1 MGDTYHSRDS
11 LVDKRALRFVIITC
25 NYLGTWH
32 AISYQS
38 PQLHVHVRGPMC
50 PTLQLPISVVVPLQI
65 SKRRT
70 ALHEL
75 LVERR
80 AGRKCD
86 SLALPMPMLCGLN
99 RGWKCKAP
107 ICMFCTQVKTRVGSR
122 VFLNVI
128 IVLSPNHLRTLTRSF
143 RAARR
148 RAQTLIPNKIH
159 PPCYLGSSPWPAST
173 EPIRYYRSVSPA
185 PRPGSGSS

>member
-1 MGDTYHSRDS
+1 MALLSRHRRSQRFEGVEGRWRVIEHDSRDS
-11 LVDKRALRFVIITC
+11 LVDKRTLRFVIITC

-38 PQLHVHVRGPMC
+38 PHLHVHVRGPMC

-70 ALHEL
+70 ALHKL

-86 SLALPMPMLCGLN
+86 SLALPIPMLCGLN
-99 RGWKCKAP
+99 RGRKCKAAM
-107 ICMFCTQVKTRVGSR
+107 CTFCTQVKTKRHHR
-122 VFLNVI
+122 
-128 IVLSPNHLRTLTRSF
+128 P
-143 RAARR
+143 
-148 RAQTLIPNKIH
+148 
-159 PPCYLGSSPWPAST
+159 
-173 EPIRYYRSVSPA
+173 EPQPSMDVDA
-185 PRPGSGSS
+185 EFSGGQETCPDFDP